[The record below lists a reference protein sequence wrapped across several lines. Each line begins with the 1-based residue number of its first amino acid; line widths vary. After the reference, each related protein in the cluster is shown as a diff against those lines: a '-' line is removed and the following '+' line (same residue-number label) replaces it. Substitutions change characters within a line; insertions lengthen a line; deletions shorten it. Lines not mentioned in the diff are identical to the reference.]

1 MQNALNKVYSGL
13 YFTKTKITDKIQ
25 NISEEDKCIYN
36 KVFKGALLFSI
47 FMAMFIVLSSNSF
60 NASYTVDTS
69 GAETAFKKL
78 FNDTYAIIIGV
89 ATSIAV
95 CIVAINIV
103 TIMTSKNQRKV
114 EQAVT
119 WIKAVAIAWFCLM
132 IISLIIA
139 AIKTDFMD
147 PATSGSNAP
156 LFTY

>member
-1 MQNALNKVYSGL
+1 MQNAINKIYSGL
-13 YFTKTKITDKIQ
+13 YFTKTKITDKVK

-47 FMAMFIVLSSNSF
+47 LMAMFILLSNNSF
-60 NASYTVDTS
+60 NASYTIDTS

-78 FNDTYAIIIGV
+78 FNDTYVIIIGV

-103 TIMTSKNQRKV
+103 TIMTSKNQRKT

-132 IISLIIA
+132 VISLIIA
-139 AIKTDFMD
+139 AIQTDFMN
-147 PATSGSNAP
+147 PATNGSNAP
-156 LFTY
+156 IFTY

>member
-1 MQNALNKVYSGL
+1 MQNAINKIYSGL
-13 YFTKTKITDKIQ
+13 YFTKTKITDTIK
-25 NISEEDKCIYN
+25 NMSEDDKLIYN

-47 FMAMFIVLSSNSF
+47 LVAMFILLSNNSF
-60 NASYTVDTS
+60 NASYTIDTS

-78 FNDTYAIIIGV
+78 FNDTYVIIIGV

-103 TIMTSKNQRKV
+103 TIMTSKNQRKT

-132 IISLIIA
+132 VISLIIA
-139 AIKTDFMD
+139 AIQTDFMN

-156 LFTY
+156 IFTY